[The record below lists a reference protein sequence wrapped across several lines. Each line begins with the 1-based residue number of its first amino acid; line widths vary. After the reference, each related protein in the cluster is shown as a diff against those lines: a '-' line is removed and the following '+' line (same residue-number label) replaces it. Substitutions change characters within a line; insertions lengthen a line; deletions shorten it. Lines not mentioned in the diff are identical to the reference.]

1 MRCGAHE
8 LALIACSY
16 SCVGMARIGDGAA
29 AAMTVSCARCAG
41 RTCRGQSAAHKGL
54 RPSSNY
60 KCQRAKHLR
69 YPRTSR
75 ARARAPAGRRGDAR
89 RSVRAACSPPG
100 ADGPD
105 GGSDPRTAG
114 RVACSLLL
122 IAARTRARPATT
134 YSARPSVLSALTRS
148 SGARYIDL

>member
-69 YPRTSR
+69 YPRTVSCAGSGPRRPSR
-75 ARARAPAGRRGDAR
+75 RRPSFRPRGVFAARCRRTGRRK
-89 RSVRAACSPPG
+89 RSAHRG
-100 ADGPD
+100 E
-105 GGSDPRTAG
+105 GG
-114 RVACSLLL
+114 LL
-122 IAARTRARPATT
+122 IAAYRCSDSSATRDHVLGPA
-134 YSARPSVLSALTRS
+134 LCALCS
-148 SGARYIDL
+148 DAL